1 MMHEPHRAK
10 PHKLRSI
17 GLVCCMMIGLSAV
30 GLKHAAA
37 AEPMVVPGT
46 TVTMAPPEGF
56 VAAADFAGFL
66 DMEKQGSFFV
76 AEMPGAAL
84 VQLSALFADED
95 LAERSFATKGITITG
110 REEIETAAG
119 ETVPLLHGTQ
129 AANGVVLD
137 KWMALYGGE
146 KTVMITFQIPQVN
159 ALDVE
164 TTKAVFASVST
175 GAAPAIDDKLSALPF
190 EIKAVEPF
198 RVVEVLGGGSV
209 LMMAGDKDV
218 DPDGLQPM
226 VVVAVS
232 QARGN
237 MSNLAAVAER
247 SLRETAGFEAAEIT
261 AKEETTFAGMDGF
274 VLKGTYDDEG
284 IKKNFVQYI
293 GVKEGRAL
301 RLVGTVVV
309 EKADELK
316 DTIDEIAASAEFK
329 D

>member
-1 MMHEPHRAK
+1 MIEPFLAK
-10 PHKLRSI
+10 PLKLRMI
-17 GLVCCMMIGLSAV
+17 GLVSCAMIGLFAV
-30 GLKHAAA
+30 GLKHTAA
-37 AEPMVVPGT
+37 AEPTAVPGT
-46 TVTMAPPEGF
+46 TVTMTPPEGF
-56 VAAADFAGFL
+56 VAATDFAGFL
-66 DMEKQGSFFV
+66 DMENQGSFFV
-76 AEMPGAAL
+76 AEMPGAAF
-84 VQLSALFADED
+84 VQLSPLFADED
-95 LAERSFATKGITITG
+95 LAKRSFATKGITITG
-110 REEIETAAG
+110 RQEIETAAG

-146 KTVMITFQIPQVN
+146 KTVMITFQIPQDS

-164 TTKAVFASVST
+164 TMKTVFASVST
-175 GAAPAIDDKLSALPF
+175 SAAPAIDDKLSALPF
-190 EIKAVEPF
+190 EIEAVEPF

-209 LMMAGDKDV
+209 LMMVGDKDV
-218 DPDGLQPM
+218 DPEGLQPM

-232 QARGN
+232 QTHGD
-237 MSNLAAVAER
+237 MSNLAAVSER

-261 AKEETTFAGMDGF
+261 AKDETTFAGMDGF
-274 VLKGTYDDEG
+274 VLRGTYDDEG

-309 EKADELK
+309 EKAAELK
-316 DTIDEIAASAEFK
+316 DAIDEIAASVELK